1 MVGDRYHSLGCNL
14 GLIAA
19 KKLKFGTDKI
29 IFTHEVKSEVLIIAM
44 ATWMTKKKPKTSQVF
59 PINLH
64 SFISN
69 PYLFKK
75 NLEQYYYKQTAIEF
89 FKKIA
94 FMTGKLI
101 VSQNMFFSKC
111 ILRLLVTEVQYE

>member
-29 IFTHEVKSEVLIIAM
+29 IFTHEDLIIAM

-69 PYLFKK
+69 PHLLKK

-101 VSQNMFFSKC
+101 VSQKHVFSKMYF
-111 ILRLLVTEVQYE
+111 EAFSD